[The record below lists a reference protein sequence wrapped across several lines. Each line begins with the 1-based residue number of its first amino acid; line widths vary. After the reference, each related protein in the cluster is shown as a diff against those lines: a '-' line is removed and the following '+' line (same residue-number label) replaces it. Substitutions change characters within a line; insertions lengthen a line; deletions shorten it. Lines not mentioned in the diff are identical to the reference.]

1 MGVRQRWE
9 QNKGGKLKMEARRS
23 VEDKSDIGNDK
34 KWVSVMLCQL
44 NQKTEQNKTE
54 MQSETDQ
61 KGEK

>member
-1 MGVRQRWE
+1 MGVRQSWE

-23 VEDKSDIGNDK
+23 VEDKGDIGNDK
-34 KWVSVMLCQL
+34 KRMSVMLCQL

-54 MQSETDQ
+54 MQRETDQ